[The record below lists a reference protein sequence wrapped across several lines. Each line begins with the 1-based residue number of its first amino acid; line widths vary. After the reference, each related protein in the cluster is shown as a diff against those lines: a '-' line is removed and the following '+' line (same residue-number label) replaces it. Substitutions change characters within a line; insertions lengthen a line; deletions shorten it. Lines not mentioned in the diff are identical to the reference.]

1 MSEYQIYLGD
11 CLEVMKQSPDASVDM
26 VRNRLRAILRDID
39 G

>member
-1 MSEYQIYLGD
+1 MSEYQIDLGD